1 MIVTFLLKFIKIL
14 PLSVLYLISDFTSFI
29 IHKVFKYRV
38 NIVKNNL
45 KRSNLKIKSDQIQII
60 VNKFYKY
67 FTDLYFESIKMD
79 SFSKLDF
86 DKRFK
91 VINID
96 LLNKFYDEGKSV
108 VLMVSHYSG
117 YEWCTGLPY
126 YIKHKFSAVYT
137 PIKNESINNF
147 MYNSRSRHG
156 LELISRYDA
165 IKEIYKTEAQSITP
179 HLYGLVADQS
189 PQMRSKNYWSKFLG
203 VKVPIFTGSERIAK
217 KLSLPVVYARMKKI
231 ERGYYSV
238 DFQLIAENPND
249 YKDYEITEKYLKL
262 VENQLREDPYPYL
275 WTHNRFKH
283 MDKAPNT

>member
-1 MIVTFLLKFIKIL
+1 
-14 PLSVLYLISDFTSFI
+14 
-29 IHKVFKYRV
+29 
-38 NIVKNNL
+38 
-45 KRSNLKIKSDQIQII
+45 
-60 VNKFYKY
+60 
-67 FTDLYFESIKMD
+67 MD

-91 VINID
+91 IINID

>member
-1 MIVTFLLKFIKIL
+1 MIVTFLLKFIKTL
-14 PLSVLYLISDFTSFI
+14 PLSVIYLISDLTSFI

-45 KRSNLKIKSDQIQII
+45 KRSNLKIKSNQIQITI
-60 VNKFYKY
+60 NKFYKY

-91 VINID
+91 VINVD
-96 LLNKFYDEGKSV
+96 LLNKFYDQGKSV

-126 YIKHKFSAVYT
+126 YLKHKFSAVYT

-165 IKEIYKTEAQSITP
+165 IKEIYKTESQSITP

-231 ERGYYSV
+231 KRGYYSV

-249 YKDYEITEKYLKL
+249 YKDYEITEKYLKM

>member
-1 MIVTFLLKFIKIL
+1 
-14 PLSVLYLISDFTSFI
+14 
-29 IHKVFKYRV
+29 
-38 NIVKNNL
+38 
-45 KRSNLKIKSDQIQII
+45 
-60 VNKFYKY
+60 
-67 FTDLYFESIKMD
+67 
-79 SFSKLDF
+79 
-86 DKRFK
+86 
-91 VINID
+91 
-96 LLNKFYDEGKSV
+96 
-108 VLMVSHYSG
+108 
-117 YEWCTGLPY
+117 
-126 YIKHKFSAVYT
+126 
-137 PIKNESINNF
+137 

>member
-14 PLSVLYLISDFTSFI
+14 PLSVIYLISDFTSFI

-45 KRSNLKIKSDQIQII
+45 KRSSLKIKSDQIQII

-91 VINID
+91 VINVD
-96 LLNKFYDEGKSV
+96 LLNKFYDQGKSV

-165 IKEIYKTEAQSITP
+165 IKEIYKTEAQSTTP

-217 KLSLPVVYARMKKI
+217 KLNLPVVYARMKKI
-231 ERGYYSV
+231 KRGYYSV

>member
-14 PLSVLYLISDFTSFI
+14 PLSVIYLISDFTSFI
-29 IHKVFKYRV
+29 IHKIFKYRV

-45 KRSNLKIKSDQIQII
+45 KRSSLKIKSDQIQII

-91 VINID
+91 VINVD
-96 LLNKFYDEGKSV
+96 LLNKFYDQGKSV

-231 ERGYYSV
+231 KRGYYSV
-238 DFQLIAENPND
+238 DFQLIAESPND

>member
-14 PLSVLYLISDFTSFI
+14 PLSVIYLISDFTSFI

-91 VINID
+91 IINID

>member
-91 VINID
+91 IINID

>member
-1 MIVTFLLKFIKIL
+1 VIVTFLLKFIKIL
-14 PLSVLYLISDFTSFI
+14 PLSVIYLISDFTSFI

-91 VINID
+91 IINID

>member
-14 PLSVLYLISDFTSFI
+14 PLSVIYLISDFTSFI

>member
-14 PLSVLYLISDFTSFI
+14 PLSVIYLISDFTSFI

-45 KRSNLKIKSDQIQII
+45 KRSSLKIKSDQIQII

-91 VINID
+91 VINVD
-96 LLNKFYDEGKSV
+96 LLNKFYDQGKSV

-165 IKEIYKTEAQSITP
+165 IKEIYKTESQSITP

-189 PQMRSKNYWSKFLG
+189 PQMRIKNYWSKFLG

-231 ERGYYSV
+231 KRGYYSV

>member
-1 MIVTFLLKFIKIL
+1 MIVTFLLKFIKTL
-14 PLSVLYLISDFTSFI
+14 PLSVIYLISDFTSFI

-45 KRSNLKIKSDQIQII
+45 KRSSLKIKSDQIQII

-91 VINID
+91 VINVD
-96 LLNKFYDEGKSV
+96 LLNKFYDQGKSV

-165 IKEIYKTEAQSITP
+165 IKEIYKTESQSITP

-231 ERGYYSV
+231 KRGYYSV

-249 YKDYEITEKYLKL
+249 YKDYEITEKYLKM

>member
-1 MIVTFLLKFIKIL
+1 VIVTFLLKFIKIL

-91 VINID
+91 IINID

>member
-14 PLSVLYLISDFTSFI
+14 PLSVIYLISDFTSFI

-91 VINID
+91 VINVD
-96 LLNKFYDEGKSV
+96 LLNKFYDQGKSV

-231 ERGYYSV
+231 KRGYYSV
-238 DFQLIAENPND
+238 DFQLIAESPND

>member
-14 PLSVLYLISDFTSFI
+14 PLSVIYLISDFTSFI

-45 KRSNLKIKSDQIQII
+45 KRSSLKIKSDQIQII

-91 VINID
+91 VINVD
-96 LLNKFYDEGKSV
+96 LLNKFYDQGKSV

-165 IKEIYKTEAQSITP
+165 IKEI
-179 HLYGLVADQS
+179 
-189 PQMRSKNYWSKFLG
+189 
-203 VKVPIFTGSERIAK
+203 
-217 KLSLPVVYARMKKI
+217 
-231 ERGYYSV
+231 
-238 DFQLIAENPND
+238 
-249 YKDYEITEKYLKL
+249 
-262 VENQLREDPYPYL
+262 
-275 WTHNRFKH
+275 
-283 MDKAPNT
+283 

>member
-1 MIVTFLLKFIKIL
+1 VIVTFLLKFIKIL
-14 PLSVLYLISDFTSFI
+14 PLSVIYLISDFTSFI

-45 KRSNLKIKSDQIQII
+45 KRSSLKIKSDQIQII

-91 VINID
+91 VINVD
-96 LLNKFYDEGKSV
+96 LLNKFYDQGKSV

-231 ERGYYSV
+231 KRGYYSV
-238 DFQLIAENPND
+238 DFQLIAESPND

>member
-14 PLSVLYLISDFTSFI
+14 PLSVIYLISDFTSFI

-45 KRSNLKIKSDQIQII
+45 KRSNLKIKSNQIQII

-91 VINID
+91 VINVD
-96 LLNKFYDEGKSV
+96 LLNKFYDQGKSV

-231 ERGYYSV
+231 KRGYYSV

>member
-14 PLSVLYLISDFTSFI
+14 PLSVIYLISDFTSFI

-45 KRSNLKIKSDQIQII
+45 KRSSLKIKSDQIQII

-91 VINID
+91 VINVD
-96 LLNKFYDEGKSV
+96 LLNKFYDQGKSV

-231 ERGYYSV
+231 KRGYYSV
-238 DFQLIAENPND
+238 DFQLIAESPND